1 MTDYRREAPEII
13 RSFLLYHETVKGH
26 SRKTVDEYFLDLR
39 TFFRY
44 LKVSKGLVPRKTD
57 LEEISIDDFAKLELR
72 TGKIIEAKK
81 HPKAD
86 KLYVFKVDLGTE
98 TRQIVSGIAK
108 YFELESLVGQNVVVV
123 ANLKPAKLRGE
134 VSEGMILLAED
145 MDKDVLSFVSAGEG
159 FKLGSIVK

>member
-1 MTDYRREAPEII
+1 MGR
-13 RSFLLYHETVKGH
+13 HNTV
-26 SRKTVDEYFLDLR
+26 RNRDARFIT
-39 TFFRY
+39 
-44 LKVSKGLVPRKTD
+44 
-57 LEEISIDDFAKLELR
+57 IDDFGKLELR

-86 KLYVFKVDLGTE
+86 KLYIFKVDLGTE

-108 YFELESLVGQNVVVV
+108 YFELESLIGQNVVVV

-134 VSEGMILLAED
+134 ISEGMILLAED
-145 MDKDVLSFVSAGEG
+145 EEKDVLSFVTAGEG